1 MLYSRLRS
9 VIIKAQGVEKMKH
22 QDFILMVEDNEDD
35 FEVISRGLKSV
46 GLEAPISWYRRTK
59 DVLEYFDDLAFNK
72 KLHLPLPRI
81 IILDLNMPGMDGRS
95 ILSIIKSN
103 SKLKSIPVVILSTS
117 IDRRDVDFCYSEGA
131 NTYMQKPLRFQ
142 KLQDICKSLK
152 DYWFN
157 TAILESDLPNNT
169 A

>member
-1 MLYSRLRS
+1 
-9 VIIKAQGVEKMKH
+9 MKE
-22 QDFILMVEDNEDD
+22 QDFILMIEDNEDD

-46 GLEAPISWYRRTK
+46 GLNAPISWYKRTK

-72 KLHLPLPRI
+72 KLEIPVPRI

-103 SKLKSIPVVILSTS
+103 SKLRSIPVIILSTS
-117 IDRRDVDFCYSEGA
+117 IDKRDIDYCYSQGA
-131 NTYMQKPLRFQ
+131 NTYVQKPLRFQ

-152 DYWFN
+152 DYWFD
-157 TAILESDLPNNT
+157 TAILESDISGNQT
-169 A
+169 IE